1 MRNYFPVSKCSGSG
15 FPGVLDSKSK
25 TWYATQFHTNTKNS
39 QKSSPNNENCLVRSV
54 HIPVKQTAT
63 CVLFPVSKDTLEI
76 HPWFL
81 SPFLWLWWRG
91 SQQKWPCVGQIC
103 IWWTD
108 VLENFAVIIFLQ
120 RNAMLITCKSSAFK
134 KK

>member
-81 SPFLWLWWRG
+81 SPFLWPWWRG
-91 SQQKWPCVGQIC
+91 SQQKKVTMCR
-103 IWWTD
+103 TD
-108 VLENFAVIIFLQ
+108 LHLMNWCSRELCSHNFSPKECYANYL
-120 RNAMLITCKSSAFK
+120 
-134 KK
+134 